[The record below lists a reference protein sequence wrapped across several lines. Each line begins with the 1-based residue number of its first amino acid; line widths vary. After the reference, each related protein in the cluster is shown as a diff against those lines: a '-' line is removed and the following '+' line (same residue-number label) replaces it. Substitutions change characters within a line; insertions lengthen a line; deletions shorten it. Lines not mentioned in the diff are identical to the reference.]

1 MKSKKKVLIFT
12 VSALVI
18 YIIAYYLTDVLKLQF
33 YNFDKNNWDNPLEST
48 SGIEDNPY
56 MYDHRGKIEEIYITI
71 ANIESDNDIELN
83 SFKELLYLDEATFK
97 KYKTEAY
104 FTDGKIDVSIFKEAN
119 AGIEA
124 KGDDVQKSF
133 KIRLYDNAGLWNG
146 QNIINLHKDYSDSL
160 RIRNKLTFDY
170 FSIIPDVTSWNTRF
184 VKLFIKDI
192 GEEDFSEY
200 GLFTHVEQPNKLALK
215 NHRFNPNANMY
226 KAETFN
232 FSLYPENIK
241 INTSKDYSKNSFE
254 MVLEILGEEDHAKL
268 IEMLD
273 SVNNIDTD
281 INLILSKYFDTENYF
296 TWLAANILMDH
307 FKTSDTNFILY
318 SPINSPK
325 WYFMPWDCD
334 QAWGF
339 EKERPSWQLGL
350 SAYWSNVLH
359 RRVFEEK
366 ENLELLNKK
375 IEELSQQIITPD
387 QTQIFLDNYYNGVL
401 SSITSLPDIKYLPVT
416 IDNYLRQY
424 KELPMLTEK
433 NKSMYYAQ
441 LEKPM
446 PFNLNEVAIKNN
458 SLLFSWEE
466 AYDMQNDTITYNFE
480 LSKDKEFST
489 SIHSAKNL
497 IENSYTL
504 DKLSKGIYYWR
515 VTAYDS
521 NLNSQIPF
529 DTYIDPFGDP
539 FFGIRQLIIE

>member
-1 MKSKKKVLIFT
+1 
-12 VSALVI
+12 
-18 YIIAYYLTDVLKLQF
+18 
-33 YNFDKNNWDNPLEST
+33 
-48 SGIEDNPY
+48 
-56 MYDHRGKIEEIYITI
+56 
-71 ANIESDNDIELN
+71 
-83 SFKELLYLDEATFK
+83 
-97 KYKTEAY
+97 
-104 FTDGKIDVSIFKEAN
+104 
-119 AGIEA
+119 
-124 KGDDVQKSF
+124 
-133 KIRLYDNAGLWNG
+133 
-146 QNIINLHKDYSDSL
+146 
-160 RIRNKLTFDY
+160 
-170 FSIIPDVTSWNTRF
+170 
-184 VKLFIKDI
+184 
-192 GEEDFSEY
+192 
-200 GLFTHVEQPNKLALK
+200 
-215 NHRFNPNANMY
+215 
-226 KAETFN
+226 
-232 FSLYPENIK
+232 
-241 INTSKDYSKNSFE
+241 
-254 MVLEILGEEDHAKL
+254 
-268 IEMLD
+268 
-273 SVNNIDTD
+273 
-281 INLILSKYFDTENYF
+281 
-296 TWLAANILMDH
+296 
-307 FKTSDTNFILY
+307 
-318 SPINSPK
+318 
-325 WYFMPWDCD
+325 MPWDCD

-339 EKERPSWQLGL
+339 EKERPSWQFGL